1 MTPEERN
8 ELIAKYAAGY
18 DEVMNALDGFPADSL
33 GAHPIP
39 GKWSAREIV
48 HHLGDSESFSAA
60 RLRKLLVEDNAVIQG
75 YDQDE
80 YATKLRYN
88 ERDMAPA
95 LEAFRSARETTTQLL
110 GLMTEDDW
118 KREGTHTESG
128 RYTTENWLTIY
139 AAHAH
144 NHAAQIRR
152 LREALPHKQSYPQ
165 ITQKIYLCNL
175 WIVLTKFFS
184 ASKIRHPPKTNEYCY
199 CSANIAF

>member
-8 ELIAKYAAGY
+8 EFIAKYAAGY
-18 DEVMNALDGFPADSL
+18 DEVMSALNGFPADSL

-95 LEAFRSARETTTQLL
+95 LEAFRCARETTLQLIK
-110 GLMTEDDW
+110 LMTDKDW
-118 KREGTHTESG
+118 QREGTHTESG
-128 RYTTENWLTIY
+128 RYTTEDWLKIY

-144 NHAAQIRR
+144 NHAAQIKR
-152 LREALPHKQSYPQ
+152 LREALS
-165 ITQKIYLCNL
+165 
-175 WIVLTKFFS
+175 
-184 ASKIRHPPKTNEYCY
+184 
-199 CSANIAF
+199 

>member
-1 MTPEERN
+1 MTPEEQA
-8 ELIAKYAAGY
+8 ELIATYAAGY
-18 DEVMNALDGFPADSL
+18 DEVMNALNGFPADSL

-48 HHLGDSESFSAA
+48 HHLGDSESFSAG
-60 RLRKLLVEDNAVIQG
+60 RLRKLLVEDNPVIQG

-110 GLMTEDDW
+110 GLMTDDDW

-144 NHAAQIRR
+144 NHAAQIRK
-152 LREALPHKQSYPQ
+152 LCEAL
-165 ITQKIYLCNL
+165 
-175 WIVLTKFFS
+175 
-184 ASKIRHPPKTNEYCY
+184 
-199 CSANIAF
+199 

>member
-18 DEVMNALDGFPADSL
+18 DEVMNALNGFPADSL
-33 GAHPIP
+33 AARPLP

-48 HHLGDSESFSAA
+48 HHLGDSESFSAG
-60 RLRKLLVEDNAVIQG
+60 RLRKLLAEDNAVIQG
-75 YDQDE
+75 YDQDD
-80 YATKLRYN
+80 YANRLHYN
-88 ERDMAPA
+88 DRDMAPA
-95 LEAFRSARETTTQLL
+95 LEAFRYARETTTQLF

-139 AAHAH
+139 AEHAH

-152 LREALPHKQSYPQ
+152 LREALS
-165 ITQKIYLCNL
+165 
-175 WIVLTKFFS
+175 S
-184 ASKIRHPPKTNEYCY
+184 
-199 CSANIAF
+199 

>member
-1 MTPEERN
+1 M
-8 ELIAKYAAGY
+8 AA
-18 DEVMNALDGFPADSL
+18 EPKT
-33 GAHPIP
+33 I
-39 GKWSAREIV
+39 
-48 HHLGDSESFSAA
+48 
-60 RLRKLLVEDNAVIQG
+60 LLVEDNAVIQG

-80 YATKLRYN
+80 YAKKLRYN

-144 NHAAQIRR
+144 GHAAQIRR
-152 LREALPHKQSYPQ
+152 LRDALS
-165 ITQKIYLCNL
+165 
-175 WIVLTKFFS
+175 S
-184 ASKIRHPPKTNEYCY
+184 
-199 CSANIAF
+199 

>member
-1 MTPEERN
+1 MNKSGRVACPRPSNSGGKPLFLIVLLFCVRLPSNNIRTPIPMTPEERN
-8 ELIAKYAAGY
+8 DLITPYAAGY
-18 DEVMNALDGFPADSL
+18 DEVMNALGVFPADSL

-60 RLRKLLVEDNAVIQG
+60 RLRKLLIDDNAVIQG

-95 LEAFRSARETTTQLL
+95 LDAFRSARESTLQLL
-110 GLMTEDDW
+110 HLMTEDDW
-118 KREGTHTESG
+118 QRVGTHTESG
-128 RYTTENWLTIY
+128 RYSTEDWLKIY

-144 NHAAQIRR
+144 NHASQIHR
-152 LREALPHKQSYPQ
+152 LREAINHPQS
-165 ITQKIYLCNL
+165 
-175 WIVLTKFFS
+175 
-184 ASKIRHPPKTNEYCY
+184 
-199 CSANIAF
+199 

>member
-1 MTPEERN
+1 MLTPEERN

-18 DEVMNALDGFPADSL
+18 DEVMNALNGFPADSF

-48 HHLGDSESFSAA
+48 HHLGDSESFSAG

-80 YATKLRYN
+80 YAAKLHYN

-128 RYTTENWLTIY
+128 RYTTENWLAIY

-152 LREALPHKQSYPQ
+152 LREALS
-165 ITQKIYLCNL
+165 
-175 WIVLTKFFS
+175 
-184 ASKIRHPPKTNEYCY
+184 
-199 CSANIAF
+199 